1 MFSSLP
7 GRQPITTAS
16 IVRTRLILAMPLR
29 SPGRYGA
36 SWRLAIT
43 PSAPCSHGCASSGSS
58 VAGVRSTGFST
69 SCPSRSRR
77 SRLRQLEQHLV
88 VEREQVEGDEARRRL
103 LREHADAR
111 LRGVDP
117 LAERVE
123 VLAALV
129 VEQHDLAVEH
139 VAALGELQLG
149 EVARHRLAAAR
160 LEVDLAAVDEGER
173 PEAVPLGL
181 VDPAVAERERLG
193 GAGELR
199 EDGRLERQGHP
210 AMKTQRPPPGGGG
223 RRGRVLL
230 RGTAWGGVLRSLR
243 EKSCGA
249 AALGERGA
257 LVEAGAI
264 LGPVLRGER
273 TEPAEGGSGECDGD
287 EHDLSIGP
295 CVPLL

>member
-1 MFSSLP
+1 MRSLP
-7 GRQPITTAS
+7 VVVVEAEDQRADGVLLLAGAPAHHDRVDRAHALDLRHALALARQVRRVLALGDHALGALQPRLRLVRVLGGGREVDGLLDQLPE
-16 IVRTRLILAMPLR
+16 P
-29 SPGRYGA
+29 
-36 SWRLAIT
+36 
-43 PSAPCSHGCASSGSS
+43 
-58 VAGVRSTGFST
+58 VAALG
-69 SCPSRSRR
+69 
-77 SRLRQLEQHLV
+77 LRQLEQHLV

-103 LREHADAR
+103 LGEHADAR
-111 LRGVDP
+111 LGGVDP

-139 VAALGELQLG
+139 VAALGERQLG

-160 LEVDLAAVDEGER
+160 LQVDLAAVDEGER
-173 PEAVPLGL
+173 AEAVPLGL

-243 EKSCGA
+243 EKS
-249 AALGERGA
+249 
-257 LVEAGAI
+257 V
-264 LGPVLRGER
+264 VLRR
-273 TEPAEGGSGECDGD
+273 
-287 EHDLSIGP
+287 
-295 CVPLL
+295 